1 MRHEVEAR
9 HEEHHVDEEKPVFL
23 QRYFSLGEEDFRG
36 VGRFLAD
43 SLALEVRVGLGEGE
57 PEEDE
62 EEGGAGA
69 EPEELGGS

>member
-1 MRHEVEAR
+1 M
-9 HEEHHVDEEKPVFL
+9 FL
-23 QRYFSLGEEDFRG
+23 QRYFPLGEEDLRS